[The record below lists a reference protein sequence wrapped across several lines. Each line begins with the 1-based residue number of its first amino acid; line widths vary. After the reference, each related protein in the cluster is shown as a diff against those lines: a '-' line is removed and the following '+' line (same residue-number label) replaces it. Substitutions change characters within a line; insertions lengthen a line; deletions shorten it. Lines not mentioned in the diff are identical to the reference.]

1 MASREYSKVPYHATK
16 DDEKESRPE
25 VLVHDAKDRENSKGI
40 GKLFLN
46 YENSISYFILEIRT
60 KLTNR
65 ISSLIQS

>member
-40 GKLFLN
+40 GELFLN
-46 YENSISYFILEIRT
+46 YENSISYFI
-60 KLTNR
+60 
-65 ISSLIQS
+65 